1 MRAWCAW
8 RAAEGWRGRRYAR
21 SKIDDMDEHV
31 SGEQQR
37 LREQRKSKRE
47 PHVNFLGIPLRYDEP
62 PPAYLQHAWDGL
74 KAPS

>member
-1 MRAWCAW
+1 
-8 RAAEGWRGRRYAR
+8 
-21 SKIDDMDEHV
+21 MDEHV
-31 SGEQQR
+31 SGEQRR